1 MVASNLVIVRKRREP
16 SHRSA
21 LHWGRGQLGLPV
33 HTIDPAQQHT
43 RAVVRFVTLN
53 LVSLLYLQKFAFGPG
68 SAQISLPMVITAGSL
83 VWMTITRNITFA
95 GDRLGCYL
103 GFAGCL
109 LLSQVLSG
117 INGSLPSFM
126 ELVLLYWT
134 FTIVTDL
141 SEADYR
147 HYVLDRYIKMMIL
160 PAFIVIFQNCIQ
172 NVAGLADPVDMN
184 AMLPHSILLQ
194 GFFYNAHYPLWSS
207 PFTRPNG
214 FFFLEPSV
222 VSFFLA
228 SAAILDITHFR
239 RPHLI
244 VLLVTRDNSQVLA
257 RPA

>member
-147 HYVLDRYIKMMIL
+147 HYVLDLYIKMMIL

-194 GFFYNAHYPLWSS
+194 GFC
-207 PFTRPNG
+207 
-214 FFFLEPSV
+214 
-222 VSFFLA
+222 
-228 SAAILDITHFR
+228 
-239 RPHLI
+239 
-244 VLLVTRDNSQVLA
+244 
-257 RPA
+257 